1 MTVTQLALSLSTLA
15 LLLSIVALF
24 AVSRISDRSLLK
36 RLNAHSERL
45 SDLEAAQEANH
56 TRIKSIRAQV
66 GAVTTSRK
74 ANNEVP
80 ELTSGTTEAEK
91 DRWQREANLAI
102 ARDKFRNPLAR

>member
-1 MTVTQLALSLSTLA
+1 MTVTQLALLLSTLG
-15 LLLSIVALF
+15 LLLSIVALL
-24 AVSRISDRSLLK
+24 AASRTS
-36 RLNAHSERL
+36 AHSLGRRLTVLSERI

-56 TRIKSIRAQV
+56 SRIKSIRAQV
-66 GAVTTSRK
+66 HAAGTSRK

-91 DRWQREANLAI
+91 DRWQREANIAI